1 MRSAD
6 VARLRQEI
14 ENGVRMAQSL
24 GLDVSGIEMPRLAA

>member
-6 VARLRQEI
+6 IARLRTEL

-24 GLDVSGIEMPRLAA
+24 GLDVSDVELPRLAA